1 MMSRR
6 LQIHVLAAL
15 GIVLVVVLYNSLRG
29 GSPDGSSGVFAEDS
43 TFRPLDIQ
51 EPRLH
56 TDRLQKLRKLQD
68 SGPHR
73 NIFVAAPVAALV
85 TPEQAALRP
94 TTPFVGPK
102 VPPPPPPVQ
111 VPAEFFGYATRM
123 PSGKRVAFFT
133 SGDDVLVVA
142 EGDTFLGRF
151 RLIRIGNDTADVEEL
166 GTGRHT
172 TVTMVQPPGEQAGA
186 Q

>member
-6 LQIHVLAAL
+6 LQLYVLAAL
-15 GIVLVVVLYNSLRG
+15 GIVLAVVLYNSLRG
-29 GSPDGSSGVFAEDS
+29 GAPGGSSGVFAEDS
-43 TFRPLDIQ
+43 SFRPLDIQ

-73 NIFVAAPVAALV
+73 NIFVAAPMPAPA
-85 TPEQAALRP
+85 TQQAALKP

-151 RLIRIGNDTADVEEL
+151 RLLRIGNDTADVEEL
-166 GTGRHT
+166 GTGRRT
-172 TVTMVQPPGEQAGA
+172 TVTMVQPPSEPAGA